1 MSYSRLIKTVLVF
14 LVTASLGSCGGDDS
28 SGSSSGST
36 PTPPSEKLPIDE
48 TPIDEAPVARNDTAT
63 TPENTAVTIS
73 VLANDSAVND
83 NPIKVN
89 IVTKPSN
96 GTASVKNNWVVYTP
110 ESGGGAGY
118 DSFKYDFTD
127 SKGVHSNQALVNIT
141 IGCAAIHPYENY
153 IAVGDSLTDG
163 LGDDIAYDNVSADGC
178 HSGRG
183 YPPVLISK
191 LNELKNRKH
200 IVIGSGVNGGTSFD
214 GSQSIGSILGGD
226 SMHYLVMYG
235 TNDSTGA
242 ASGLNTTR
250 STFKKNIQSIIDQ
263 IHDVGKKAYLA
274 KIPPVLG
281 KTNDGAIYENID
293 QGPRNLA
300 IQKYNRAIDELVH
313 ENGINITPPDFYN
326 HFKGRPELYS
336 DNLHSNGR
344 GYRDMAELWAQSLRS
359 L

>member
-1 MSYSRLIKTVLVF
+1 MSYSCLIKTILVL
-14 LVTASLGSCGGDDS
+14 LVTAVLGSCGGDDS
-28 SGSSSGST
+28 SDSSSGST
-36 PTPPSEKLPIDE
+36 PAPPSEKPLLDE
-48 TPIDEAPVARNDTAT
+48 TPVARNDAAT

-89 IVTKPSN
+89 IVIKPAN

-127 SKGVHSNQALVNIT
+127 SKGVHSNQALVTIT

-178 HSGRG
+178 FSGRG

-191 LNELKNRKH
+191 LDKLKNRKH

-214 GSQSIGSILGGD
+214 GSKSIGSILGGD

-242 ASGLNTTR
+242 AGGLNTTK
-250 STFKKNIQSIIDQ
+250 SEFKKNMQSIITQ
-263 IHDVGKKAYLA
+263 IHDAGKNAYLA
-274 KIPPVLG
+274 KIPPTLG
-281 KTNDGAIYENID
+281 KTNNGPIYENID

-300 IQKYNRAIDELVH
+300 IQEYNRAIDELVH

-326 HFKGRPELYS
+326 HFKDRPDLYF
-336 DNLHSNGR
+336 DNLHPNGR
-344 GYRDMAELWAQSLRS
+344 GYQDMAELWAQSLRS